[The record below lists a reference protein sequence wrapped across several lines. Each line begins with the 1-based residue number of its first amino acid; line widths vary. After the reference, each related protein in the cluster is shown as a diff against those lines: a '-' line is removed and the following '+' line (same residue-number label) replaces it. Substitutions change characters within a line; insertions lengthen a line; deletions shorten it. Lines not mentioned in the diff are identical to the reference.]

1 MKVKVITDSG
11 SGLTKEQ
18 AAEYGLDFLPLQ
30 VIIEDKA
37 YLDGI
42 YFDKHFIIDIFNGN
56 INDRSNM
63 AVLFVCK
70 CQKRREIF

>member
-42 YFDKHFIIDIFNGN
+42 DLTVEELYDFI
-56 INDRSNM
+56 DRRVPSSNEH
-63 AVLFVCK
+63 ASIRDD
-70 CQKRREIF
+70 RRKI